1 MPSSVYLP
9 PFAAGPEMEM
19 RDYVARLPLLV
30 SVAALLILGGCGSSN
45 PSSPPVNPPSLLS
58 VAVDSLVQSEMQQFG
73 VPAMDVA
80 LAKKGAILYARGYGV
95 SDLSTNR
102 PAESGSIFE
111 IGSITKQFTAT
122 LIMKLQEQGQ
132 LHVDDSIAPYLP
144 QYGFPSA
151 ITIRMLLTHTSGLAD
166 FTNFSDF
173 GQWVTNGVS
182 ELIVLGEISQAGL
195 QFQPGTQYA
204 YSNSNFYLLG
214 SIIERLTGQSYAANL
229 DQYIFHPLA
238 LQGTYYVL
246 PPANLAATGYT
257 HNGAALVPAI
267 IWDRSAAFAAGA
279 LSSNLYDLVAWDDA
293 LMSGKV
299 VSPASFQQMTTSN
312 GFFQDGYSY
321 GFGLALS
328 TYNSRPLMWHA
339 GQIGGFY
346 TENVVFLDD
355 GFTLVILTNDQ
366 DYDTDPFVFKIL
378 NAVCGSSQLDSNC

>member
-1 MPSSVYLP
+1 
-9 PFAAGPEMEM
+9 M
-19 RDYVARLPLLV
+19 RDYVARLRLLV
-30 SVAALLILGGCGSSN
+30 SVAAFAMVLNVGGCGGSN
-45 PSSPPVNPPSLLS
+45 PSSPQNPPPLLS
-58 VAVDSLVQSEMQQFG
+58 ATVDSLVQSEMQQFG

-80 LAKKGAILYARGYGV
+80 LAKKGATLYARGYGV
-95 SDLSTNR
+95 SDLSTRR

-111 IGSITKQFTAT
+111 IGSITKQFTAA

-166 FTNFSDF
+166 FTNFADF
-173 GQWVTNGVS
+173 GQWVTDGVS
-182 ELIVLGEISQAGL
+182 EPVVLADISQARL

-214 SIIERLTGQSYAANL
+214 SIIERLTGQSYTANL

-238 LQGTYYVL
+238 LQDTYYVL

-279 LSSNLYDLVAWDDA
+279 LSSNLSDLVAWDDA
-293 LMSGKV
+293 LISGKV
-299 VSPASFQQMTTSN
+299 VSPASFQQMITSN